1 MKDLSTYISEACSIS
16 EARTLK
22 DLKGKQVSKIV
33 VGDGNVS
40 WNKINGVYSV
50 NYKRWAT
57 INDIDGL
64 EGKDIDE
71 MYKVYEKEGALYVG
85 FEYGGHVWY
94 MEFRNAP
101 DHRIAVQ
108 MYKDD
113 VHVNRAAIFTGLLNF
128 REFWDQT
135 IPKILAAY

>member
-1 MKDLSTYISEACSIS
+1 MKDLSTYLDEAYGINES
-16 EARTLK
+16 RRLK
-22 DLKGKQVSKIV
+22 DLKGKRVGKIE

-40 WNKINGVYSV
+40 WNKIN
-50 NYKRWAT
+50 KFWAT
-57 INDIDGL
+57 INDIEEL
-64 EGKDIDE
+64 EEKDIDE

-101 DHRIAVQ
+101 GHRIAVQ

-135 IPKILAAY
+135 IPKILLAY

>member
-1 MKDLSTYISEACSIS
+1 MSNELMKDLSTYLDEAYGINES
-16 EARTLK
+16 RRLK
-22 DLKGKQVSKIV
+22 DLKGKRVGKIE

-40 WNKINGVYSV
+40 WNKIN
-50 NYKRWAT
+50 KFWAT

-64 EGKDIDE
+64 EEKDIDE

-135 IPKILAAY
+135 IPKILTSY